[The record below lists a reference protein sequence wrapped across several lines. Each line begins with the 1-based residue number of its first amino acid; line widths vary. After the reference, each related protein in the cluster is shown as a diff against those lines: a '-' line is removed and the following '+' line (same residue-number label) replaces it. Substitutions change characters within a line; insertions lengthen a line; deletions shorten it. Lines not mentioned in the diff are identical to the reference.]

1 MECRWG
7 TMKVAIVVSDKKK
20 YPIQYQKPTNRNS
33 PKKIKKMVARLEWFQ
48 KTSIYNSTY
57 IFG

>member
-33 PKKIKKMVARLEWFQ
+33 PKKIKKNGCTFGVVPENF
-48 KTSIYNSTY
+48 Y
-57 IFG
+57 I